1 MTANKKLPVTIMV
14 ATDDKADATII
25 QNQLQLEFEHLIMAL
40 DEDSRIDTFDEQLP
54 DVLVLAF
61 KSLKRSEE
69 FYLEL
74 YRQSAKIHLQP
85 HRTVVLCSKQGVHDA
100 YELCRRE
107 VFDDY
112 IMFWPMTHDAPRLR
126 MSVHNALRE
135 QRALKRTAPALGEF
149 AQQAQRIAELEELL
163 EQHVAE
169 GSLHLATVDRAV
181 NKAEQDIGSAF
192 DHLHH
197 RAGSYAHND
206 PQALHHLQ
214 EEIVRLKQAALHQP
228 FQNVSTAMQPVH
240 QWAAQLQHDYSP
252 HIESVRA
259 LGAQAREVRPRILL
273 VDDDEF
279 VHKIVAHQLDA
290 RDYDLSI
297 ARDAT
302 EALRMLRNNAPD
314 LVLLDIV
321 MPGVNGLEALRRFR
335 LMPSLEKTPFIM
347 LTGKSEGAVVVES
360 LKSGANDFIAKP
372 FDRATLLAKI
382 TRLL

>member
-382 TRLL
+382 GRLL

>member
-61 KSLKRSEE
+61 KSLKRSEQ

-149 AQQAQRIAELEELL
+149 AQQARRIAELEELL

-169 GSLHLATVDRAV
+169 GSLRLATVDRAV

-259 LGAQAREVRPRILL
+259 LGALAREVRPRILL

-382 TRLL
+382 GRLL

>member
-1 MTANKKLPVTIMV
+1 MTAHKKLSVTIMV

-25 QNQLQLEFEHLIMAL
+25 QNQLQMEFEHLIMAL
-40 DEDSRIDTFDEQLP
+40 DEDTRIDAFDEKLP

-74 YRQSAKIHLQP
+74 YRQSHKIHLQP

-135 QRALKRTAPALGEF
+135 QHALKRTAPALGEF
-149 AQQAQRIAELEELL
+149 AQQARRIAELEELL

-169 GSLHLATVDRAV
+169 GSLRLASVDRAV

-197 RAGSYAHND
+197 RAGSFAHND

-240 QWAAQLQHDYSP
+240 QWAEQLQHDYGP

-259 LGAQAREVRPRILL
+259 LGEMAREVRPRILL

-290 RDYDLSI
+290 REYDLSI

-360 LKSGANDFIAKP
+360 LKNGANDFIAKP

-382 TRLL
+382 GRLL

>member
-1 MTANKKLPVTIMV
+1 MTVNKKLPVTIMV

-25 QNQLQLEFEHLIMAL
+25 QNQLQLEFEHLIMTL
-40 DEDSRIDTFDEQLP
+40 DEDTRIGAFDEHLP

-61 KSLKRSEE
+61 KSLKRSEQ

-74 YRQSAKIHLQP
+74 YRLSGKIHLQP

-100 YELCRRE
+100 YALCRRE

-112 IMFWPMTHDAPRLR
+112 VMFWPMTHDAPRLR

-135 QRALKRTAPALGEF
+135 QRALKRSAPALGEF
-149 AQQAQRIAELEELL
+149 AQQARRIAELEDLL
-163 EQHVAE
+163 KQHVAE
-169 GSLHLATVDRAV
+169 GSLRLASVDRAV
-181 NKAEQDIGSAF
+181 TKAEQDIGSAF

-197 RAGSYAHND
+197 RAGSFAHND
-206 PQALHHLQ
+206 PHALHHLQ
-214 EEIVRLKQAALHQP
+214 EEIVRLKQSALNHP
-228 FQNVSTAMQPVH
+228 FQSVSTAMQPVH

-252 HIESVRA
+252 HIESARA
-259 LGAQAREVRPRILL
+259 LGALAREVRPRILL

-290 RDYDLSI
+290 QDYDLSI
-297 ARDAT
+297 AGDAT

-314 LVLLDIV
+314 LVLLDII

-335 LMPSLEKTPFIM
+335 MMPSLTKVPFIM
-347 LTGKSEGAVVVES
+347 LTGKSEGGVVVES